1 MAENLLKAGFQLT
14 GHDIKREA
22 AEHLCSLGASW
33 AETPA
38 KLAEGVDII
47 CIAVPG
53 PTEME
58 SVIFGESGVLAVM
71 ESDGL
76 LIDFTTNSPDLVQ
89 RVAGDLGKAGVGFV
103 EAPVSGGRS
112 GAVNRELTV
121 QVGANPENLERAG
134 PVLEAVAK
142 NVVHVG
148 SVGAGNICKLLH
160 NCAVFGANLALIEC
174 LTTGVKAGI
183 DASVLISLF
192 QKSGIGRNHDLQVSL
207 PATLFQGDFES
218 RFALSI
224 AYKDLRLALELAD
237 SVDVPMPVGQY
248 CLKEMAEALSRG
260 WGDRDHSI
268 YLTLQE
274 ERSRVGVRTQSNEE
288 IDMP

>member
-1 MAENLLKAGFQLT
+1 M
-14 GHDIKREA
+14 
-22 AEHLCSLGASW
+22 
-33 AETPA
+33 
-38 KLAEGVDII
+38 
-47 CIAVPG
+47 
-53 PTEME
+53 
-58 SVIFGESGVLAVM
+58 
-71 ESDGL
+71 
-76 LIDFTTNSPDLVQ
+76 
-89 RVAGDLGKAGVGFV
+89 
-103 EAPVSGGRS
+103 
-112 GAVNRELTV
+112 
-121 QVGANPENLERAG
+121 
-134 PVLEAVAK
+134 EAVAK

-183 DASVLISLF
+183 DASLLISLF

-207 PATLFQGDFES
+207 PATLFQGEFKS
-218 RFALSI
+218 RFALST
-224 AYKDLRLALELAD
+224 AYKDLRLALELAK
-237 SVDVPMPVGQY
+237 SVDVQMPVGQY